1 LIPKTS
7 LPEPPTGVGVGVGV
21 FVDVGV
27 GVFVGVGV
35 GVGVLVHPAAVAVA
49 AMAVIVACCS
59 GEGPQALSIKVNTK
73 AIKGNRFMA
82 ILHFHYRAKLGKMR
96 AIREFSR
103 LHLIRIL
110 QRMHLAPHAPEAGCV
125 HRRFAKKL
133 GTAIRPST

>member
-27 GVFVGVGV
+27 GVFVGVEV

-49 AMAVIVACCS
+49 AVAVIVACCS

-73 AIKGNRFMA
+73 AIKGNPFMA
-82 ILHFHYRAKLGKMR
+82 ILHSHYRAKLGKTR
-96 AIREFSR
+96 AVRKPLRI
-103 LHLIRIL
+103 HLIRIL
-110 QRMHLAPHAPEAGCV
+110 QRVHFVPHAAEAGRV
-125 HRRFAKKL
+125 HGWLALKL
-133 GTAIRPST
+133 AC